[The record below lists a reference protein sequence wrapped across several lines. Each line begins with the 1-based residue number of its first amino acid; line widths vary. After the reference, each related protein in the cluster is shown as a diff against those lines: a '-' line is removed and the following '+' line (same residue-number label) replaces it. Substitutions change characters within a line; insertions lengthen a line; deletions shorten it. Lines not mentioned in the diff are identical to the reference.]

1 MIGHK
6 QLGTRKVRLPR
17 KLVSSY
23 QQIQAYLFIGVVLT
37 VCGCPQDIK
46 KRYCLTIIAL
56 WDTTNPSNRIVIFG
70 LSQIVGESLN

>member
-1 MIGHK
+1 MLVINN
-6 QLGTRKVRLPR
+6 LGRAIVRLPR
-17 KLVSSY
+17 KLVKSY

-56 WDTTNPSNRIVIFG
+56 WDTTFPSNRIVIFG
-70 LSQIVGESLN
+70 LYQIV